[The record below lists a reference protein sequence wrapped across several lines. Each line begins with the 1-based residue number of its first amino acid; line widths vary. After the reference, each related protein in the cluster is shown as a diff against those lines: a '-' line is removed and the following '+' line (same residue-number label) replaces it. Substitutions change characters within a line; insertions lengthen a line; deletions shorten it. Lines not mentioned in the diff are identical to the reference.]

1 MKNNKSILV
10 TGATGYIGGRLV
22 PKLLEKG
29 YQVKVL
35 SRDPTR
41 LRGRKWDEQVE
52 IYQGDVLKP
61 DTLAPAMKDV
71 SAAYYLIHNMSQFTN
86 LQQRDL
92 TMARNFAHAAKE
104 AGIDRIIYL
113 GGLGDSSS
121 ELSEYLKSSQE
132 TGRVLTEAGVPVTE
146 FRATIVVGSGSI
158 SCEMIRFLTER
169 VPVMTCPRWVFS
181 KVQPIAI
188 SDVLSYL
195 TSALEK
201 PESIGRIIEIG
212 GSDVLT
218 YVEMIKGYAKKRD
231 LKRII
236 IPVPGSFPRLS
247 SYWVHWMTPVPASI
261 TRPLIEGLQSD
272 VIVHDKTAA
281 ELFPEIQPMD
291 YNSAV
296 DRAINRLN
304 QGKMETRWSDSMTS
318 SMGDLIPTQL
328 NTDEGMLFDKRHELV
343 KASANIV
350 YDTFT
355 QLGGERGWLFFN
367 WTWEIRGLI
376 DRLFGGVGLR
386 RGRRDPV
393 EVRFGDAI
401 DFWRVEAVRTNKLLR
416 LRAEMKVPGKAWLQF
431 DALPIQ
437 ESDETKLVQTAYFD
451 PKGLSGILYWYSLL
465 PIHRVIFAGMIRKIK
480 DLAEKTQK
488 SENQTGK

>member
-1 MKNNKSILV
+1 VENNKSILV

-22 PKLLEKG
+22 PKLLGEG
-29 YQVKVL
+29 YHVKVL

-52 IYQGDVLKP
+52 IYQGDAQKP
-61 DTLAPAMKDV
+61 DTLAAAMKNV
-71 SAAYYLIHNMSQFTN
+71 SAAYYLIHNMSHSTDF
-86 LQQRDL
+86 LERDL
-92 TMARNFAHAAKE
+92 TMARNFGHAAKE
-104 AGIDRIIYL
+104 AGVDRIIYL
-113 GGLGDSSS
+113 GGLGDSSA

-132 TGRVLTEAGVPVTE
+132 TGRTLAEAGVPVTE
-146 FRATIVVGSGSI
+146 FRAAVVIGSGSI
-158 SCEMIRFLTER
+158 LCEMIRFLTER
-169 VPVMTCPRWVFS
+169 IPVMICPRWVFTQ
-181 KVQPIAI
+181 VQPISI
-188 SDVLSYL
+188 QDVLSYL
-195 TSALEK
+195 ASALKK

-218 YVEMIKGYAKKRD
+218 YAEMMKGYAKKRG

-236 IPVPGSFPRLS
+236 IPVPISAPRLS

-261 TRPLIEGLQSD
+261 TRPLIGGLQSD
-272 VIVHDKTAA
+272 VIVHDGTAA
-281 ELFPEIQPMD
+281 ELFPEIQPID
-291 YNSAV
+291 FDSAV
-296 DRAINRLN
+296 DSALSGLN
-304 QGKMETRWSDSMTS
+304 QGKIETRWSDSMTS

-328 NTDEGMLFDKRHELV
+328 DTDAGMLFDKRHVVV
-343 KASANIV
+343 KAPANIV
-350 YDTFT
+350 YETFS

-367 WTWEIRGLI
+367 WAWEIRGQI

-431 DALPIQ
+431 DAIPIP
-437 ESDETKLVQTAYFD
+437 ETGETKLVQTAYFD
-451 PKGLSGILYWYSLL
+451 PKGLFGILYWYSLL
-465 PIHRVIFAGMIRKIK
+465 PIHRVIFAGMIRKIR
-480 DLAEKTQK
+480 DLAEKIQK
-488 SENQTGK
+488 SENQT